1 MKLLIKI
8 GGTLL
13 DSPDRRA
20 DLARQISGLL
30 SKNIKVAVVHG
41 GGKQIT
47 DYLESRGIKSEFR
60 EGLRVTSPE
69 TIDAV
74 LKVLTG
80 TVNGELVA
88 ALIRVGA
95 GAVGLTGLDGWLV
108 QAEQLSPELGAVGR
122 VTGANSRLLDVLTG
136 AGFLPVIACLA
147 GDLEG
152 RFWNV
157 NGDQMAV
164 ACASAFDA
172 DMLIFLTD
180 VTGVLGADATRIPS
194 LTARAA
200 RELIDTGVAKGGMQA
215 KLNAA
220 TLALDQGVG
229 RVVIAPGFEPEILAR
244 LLAGLLAGSLA
255 GETLGTTIEAA
266 HHD

>member
-13 DSPDRRA
+13 DCQSQRDN
-20 DLARQISGLL
+20 LATQIAALL
-30 SKNIKVAVVHG
+30 QAGHKIAVVHG

-47 DYLESRGIKSEFR
+47 QYLETRGIASEFR
-60 EGLRVTSPE
+60 EGLRITTPE

-80 TVNGELVA
+80 TVNGELVS
-88 ALIRVGA
+88 ALIRAGC

-108 QAEQLSPELGAVGR
+108 QAEQMKPELGAVGR
-122 VTGANSRLLDVLTG
+122 VTGANGRLLEVLSG
-136 AGFLPVIACLA
+136 AGFLPVVACLA
-147 GDLEG
+147 GDGEG

-157 NGDQMAV
+157 NGDQMAI
-164 ACASAFDA
+164 ACAGAFAADA
-172 DMLIFLTD
+172 LVFLTD
-180 VTGVLGADATRIPS
+180 VSGVLDAAKQPITN

-200 RELIDTGVAKGGMQA
+200 RHLIDTGVAKGGMQA

-220 TLALDQGVG
+220 TFALDQGLAKVH
-229 RVVIAPGFEPEILAR
+229 IAPGFEPQILSR
-244 LLAGLLAGSLA
+244 LLQ
-255 GETLGTTIEAA
+255 GETLGTTIEPSL
-266 HHD
+266 

>member
-13 DSPDRRA
+13 DSATKRNA
-20 DLARQISGLL
+20 LARQIAALL
-30 SKNIKVAVVHG
+30 SGGHKVAVVHG

-47 DYLESRGIKSEFR
+47 QYLEERGIISEFR
-60 EGLRVTSPE
+60 DGLRVTTQE

-88 ALIRVGA
+88 SLVRAGC

-108 QAEQLSPELGAVGR
+108 QAEQMNPDLGFVGR
-122 VTGANSRLLDVLTG
+122 VTGANSRLLDTLSS

-157 NGDQMAV
+157 NADQMAV
-164 ACASAFDA
+164 ACAAAFEA
-172 DMLIFLTD
+172 ESLIFLTD
-180 VTGVLGADATRIPS
+180 VSGVLDAEKRRIS
-194 LTARAA
+194 RLTARAS
-200 RELIDTGVAKGGMQA
+200 RQLIDSGVAKGGMQA

-220 TLALDQGVG
+220 TYALDQGVA
-229 RVVIAPGFEPEILAR
+229 RVLIAPGFESDVLAR
-244 LLAGLLAGSLA
+244 ILA
-255 GETLGTTIEAA
+255 GESLGTVIEADA
-266 HHD
+266 

>member
-1 MKLLIKI
+1 VRLVVKI

-13 DSPDRRA
+13 DAPERRD
-20 DLARQISGLL
+20 DLARQIAALL
-30 SKNIKVAVVHG
+30 TDGHKIAVVHG

-47 DYLESRGIKSEFR
+47 EYLEARGIQSEFR
-60 EGLRVTSPE
+60 EGLRVTTPE

-80 TVNGELVA
+80 KVNGELVA
-88 ALIRVGA
+88 TLIRSGA

-108 QAEQLSPELGAVGR
+108 QAEQMDPALGAVGR
-122 VTGANSRLLDVLTG
+122 VTGANSRLLDVLSS
-136 AGFLPVIACLA
+136 AGFLPVVACLA

-164 ACASAFDA
+164 ACATAFNA
-172 DMLIFLTD
+172 ETLIFLTD
-180 VTGVLGADATRIPS
+180 VAGVLDSTASRIPE

-200 RELIDTGVAKGGMQA
+200 RGLIDSGTAKGGMQA

-220 TLALDQGVG
+220 TLALDQGIS
-229 RVVIAPGFEPEILAR
+229 RVVIAPGFELQVLSR
-244 LLAGLLAGSLA
+244 LLA
-255 GETLGTTIEAA
+255 GETLGTTIEPS
-266 HHD
+266 

>member
-13 DSPDRRA
+13 DSPERRA
-20 DLARQISGLL
+20 DLAHQISSLL
-30 SKNIKVAVVHG
+30 SKNYKVAVVHG

-47 DYLESRGIKSEFR
+47 DYLESHGIRSEFR
-60 EGLRVTSPE
+60 QGLRVTSQE
-69 TIDAV
+69 TMDAV

-88 ALIRVGA
+88 ALIRAGA

-108 QAEQLSPELGAVGR
+108 QAEQMNPELGAVGR
-122 VTGANSRLLDVLTG
+122 VTGANSRLLDVLAG

-152 RFWNV
+152 HFWNV

-172 DMLIFLTD
+172 DTLIFLTD
-180 VTGVLGADATRIPS
+180 VTGVLGSDATRIPS

-200 RELIDTGVAKGGMQA
+200 RELINSGVAKGGMQA

-220 TLALDQGVG
+220 TLALDQGVN
-229 RVVIAPGFEPEILAR
+229 RIVIAPGFEPQILSR
-244 LLAGLLAGSLA
+244 LLAGEA
-255 GETLGTTIEAA
+255 LGTTIEAPQL
-266 HHD
+266 

>member
-1 MKLLIKI
+1 MKLLIKL

-13 DSPDRRA
+13 DSQFKRD
-20 DLARQISGLL
+20 DLARQIAALL
-30 SKNIKVAVVHG
+30 QKGHKIALVHG

-47 DYLESRGIKSEFR
+47 EYLEAQGIISEFR
-60 EGLRVTSPE
+60 EGLRVTTPQ
-69 TIDAV
+69 TMDAV

-88 ALIRVGA
+88 ALIRSGC

-108 QAEQLSPELGAVGR
+108 QAEQMNPELGAVGR
-122 VTGANSRLLDVLTG
+122 VTGANSRLVDILTG

-164 ACASAFDA
+164 ACASAFCA
-172 DMLIFLTD
+172 DWLIFLTD
-180 VTGVLGADATRIPS
+180 VPGVLDARKSPIPS
-194 LTARAA
+194 LNARAA
-200 RELIDTGVAKGGMQA
+200 RQLIDTGVAKGGMQA

-229 RVVIAPGFEPEILAR
+229 KIQIAPGFEPDILTRLLKGEIL
-244 LLAGLLAGSLA
+244 
-255 GETLGTTIEAA
+255 GTAIEAA
-266 HHD
+266 A

>member
-1 MKLLIKI
+1 MRLLIKI

-13 DSPDRRA
+13 DSAAQRDN
-20 DLARQISGLL
+20 LARQIAALL
-30 SKNIKVAVVHG
+30 EKGHKLALVHG

-47 DYLESRGIKSEFR
+47 QYLEARGIASYFR
-60 EGLRVTSPE
+60 EGLRVTTPE
-69 TIDAV
+69 TLDAV

-88 ALIRVGA
+88 ALIRAGC

-108 QAEQLSPELGAVGR
+108 QAEQMSPELGAVGR
-122 VTGANSRLLDVLTG
+122 VTGANSRLLDVLSG

-147 GDLEG
+147 GDGEG

-164 ACASAFDA
+164 ACASAFQA
-172 DMLIFLTD
+172 EQLLFLTD
-180 VTGVLGADATRIPS
+180 VAGVLDAESKLIPNLS
-194 LTARAA
+194 ARSA
-200 RELIDTGVAKGGMQA
+200 RQLIDTGVARGGMQA

-220 TLALDQGVG
+220 TLALDQGVASV
-229 RVVIAPGFEPEILAR
+229 RIAPGFEPQILSR
-244 LLAGLLAGSLA
+244 LLG
-255 GETLGTTIEAA
+255 GETLGTAIQEAS
-266 HHD
+266 